1 MTSFK
6 EILQNFIP
14 TTYEL
19 EKVGKRAPMTYVME
33 DVSMTYLNEIMGTV
47 EAQPSQ
53 VRKVNLVQNLARK
66 GVPNWNIS

>member
-33 DVSMTYLNEIMGTV
+33 DVSMT
-47 EAQPSQ
+47 
-53 VRKVNLVQNLARK
+53 
-66 GVPNWNIS
+66 